1 MRIREASQQDIP
13 ILIKMGAA
21 LTNESPTFKQRG
33 FNPDKAA
40 QHFKWLLDGNGVI
53 FMAMQD
59 GQVVGG
65 FAGGITTDWQSDHK
79 LAFDY
84 VMYVM
89 PEHRNDGV
97 AKELVKTFILWAKE
111 MGADRINCG
120 TATMVN
126 TKQCAAL
133 YESLGFMPVGL
144 FLEMELSHE

>member
-1 MRIREASQQDIP
+1 MRIREASHQDIP

-40 QHFKWLLDGNGVI
+40 RHFKWLLDGNGVI
-53 FMAMQD
+53 FLAVHD
-59 GQVVGG
+59 GQIVGG
-65 FAGGITTDWQSDHK
+65 FVGGITTDWQSDHK

-89 PEHRNDGV
+89 PKFRSSGV
-97 AKELVKTFILWAKE
+97 AKLLVETFIFWAKE

-126 TKQCAAL
+126 TKHCIDL
-133 YESLGFMPVGL
+133 YTSLGFSVVGA
-144 FLEMELSHE
+144 FLEMEI